1 AKKMGRPPLHS
12 LRSFHY
18 ERPIFPLAAETA
30 FTETT
35 LHYLELYSRFSAL
48 FPFASPTPLGI
59 INPNRVKIDFPISI
73 AV

>member
-1 AKKMGRPPLHS
+1 FFKPAKKMGRPPLHS

-35 LHYLELYSRFSAL
+35 LHYQYFAPFFPMIVVGMVLESES
-48 FPFASPTPLGI
+48 STI
-59 INPNRVKIDFPISI
+59 K
-73 AV
+73 